1 MTEVCTLLW
10 PEICPFC
17 GKASRV
23 GTCPECREKLRKLEI
38 QEPRCMQCGRP
49 VRYAEQEYC
58 RDCAETRHFYDQGY
72 SLWLHRKPVNQSIY
86 RFKYQNQRRFAAHYT
101 AELTRAFEGQV
112 RRWRPC
118 LIMPVPLHKK
128 RRRARG
134 YNQAELIAEGLG
146 RAFEIPVDAASLIR
160 KKNTVPQKE
169 LDRQGRMQNMKNAF
183 MLADS
188 FLPVRTILLVD
199 DIYTTGSTLDA
210 AAFALKQRGVQKVY
224 FLTISIGQG

>member
-1 MTEVCTLLW
+1 M
-10 PEICPFC
+10 
-17 GKASRV
+17 
-23 GTCPECREKLRKLEI
+23 
-38 QEPRCMQCGRP
+38 
-49 VRYAEQEYC
+49 
-58 RDCAETRHFYDQGY
+58 HFYDQGY

-146 RAFEIPVDAASLIR
+146 RAF
-160 KKNTVPQKE
+160 
-169 LDRQGRMQNMKNAF
+169 
-183 MLADS
+183 
-188 FLPVRTILLVD
+188 
-199 DIYTTGSTLDA
+199 DA

>member
-1 MTEVCTLLW
+1 MK
-10 PEICPFC
+10 C
-17 GKASRV
+17 GQPLA
-23 GTCPECREKLRKLEI
+23 GNEE
-38 QEPRCMQCGRP
+38 
-49 VRYAEQEYC
+49 EYC
-58 RDCAETRHFYDQGY
+58 ADCGHTHHYYDRGY
-72 SLWLHRKPVNQSIY
+72 GLWLHRKPVNQSIY
-86 RFKYQNQRRFAAHYT
+86 RFKYQNQRRFAVHYT

-210 AAFALKQRGVQKVY
+210 AAFTLKQRGVQKVY

>member
-1 MTEVCTLLW
+1 
-10 PEICPFC
+10 
-17 GKASRV
+17 
-23 GTCPECREKLRKLEI
+23 
-38 QEPRCMQCGRP
+38 
-49 VRYAEQEYC
+49 
-58 RDCAETRHFYDQGY
+58 
-72 SLWLHRKPVNQSIY
+72 
-86 RFKYQNQRRFAAHYT
+86 
-101 AELTRAFEGQV
+101 
-112 RRWRPC
+112 
-118 LIMPVPLHKK
+118 MPVPLHKK

>member
-1 MTEVCTLLW
+1 
-10 PEICPFC
+10 
-17 GKASRV
+17 
-23 GTCPECREKLRKLEI
+23 
-38 QEPRCMQCGRP
+38 
-49 VRYAEQEYC
+49 
-58 RDCAETRHFYDQGY
+58 
-72 SLWLHRKPVNQSIY
+72 
-86 RFKYQNQRRFAAHYT
+86 
-101 AELTRAFEGQV
+101 
-112 RRWRPC
+112 
-118 LIMPVPLHKK
+118 MPVPLPKK
-128 RRRARG
+128 RKRARG

-210 AAFALKQRGVQKVY
+210 AAFTLKQRGVQKVY